1 MRILWLIFGGLFV
14 LLGFVGAVLPIMPT
28 VPFLIVAA
36 FCFGRSSERMHA
48 WLMTH
53 RIFGPPLRDWEANR
67 AIRRQTK
74 WIAVLSMAVGFA
86 FVSAFVGLPAWALVA
101 QGAILTLVSIF
112 IWTRPEPKT

>member
-1 MRILWLIFGGLFV
+1 MIFGGFFV

-36 FCFGRSSERMHA
+36 FCFGRSSEKMHV

-53 RIFGPPLRDWEANR
+53 RIFGPPLRNWETNR

-74 WIAVLSMAVGFA
+74 WIALLSMAVGFA
-86 FVSAFVGLPAWALVA
+86 FVTAFVGLPIWALA
-101 QGAILTLVSIF
+101 IQGTILTIVSIF